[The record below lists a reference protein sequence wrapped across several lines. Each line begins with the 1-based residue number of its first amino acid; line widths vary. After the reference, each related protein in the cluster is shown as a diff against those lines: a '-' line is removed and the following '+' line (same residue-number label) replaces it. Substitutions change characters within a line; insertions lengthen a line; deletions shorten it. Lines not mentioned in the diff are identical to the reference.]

1 MIKTL
6 PVIVL
11 LFSQFNNF
19 SHQSS
24 TGFSAAY
31 NSRNNAVLIKW
42 QNSTPGIK
50 SFSVQKSVDN
60 KTWDDIAEQVNNQ
73 QTATASFYFEEKQPS
88 TGQNY
93 YRLKSNAFNG
103 NIVYSL
109 AVQVVITSPEN
120 GWVMYPVPVKD
131 LLTIDYR
138 GTEKI
143 PGVINVF
150 IQQSS
155 GRIITKLR
163 LSSLNR
169 LIRIPVDHLGKG
181 MYDIRIIVEGNVVW
195 NERFVK

>member
-1 MIKTL
+1 MFKAL
-6 PVIVL
+6 PFIVM
-11 LFSQFNNF
+11 LFSLLNSF
-19 SHQSS
+19 SLQSPS
-24 TGFSAAY
+24 GFSAAFD
-31 NSRNNAVLIKW
+31 SRKNAVLIKW
-42 QNSTPGIK
+42 QNSSPGIR

-60 KTWDDIAEQVNNQ
+60 KTWDDISIQVNNQ
-73 QTATASFYFEEKQPS
+73 QTTTASFYFEEKLPA
-88 TGQNY
+88 TGKSY

-103 NIVYSL
+103 NIAYSL
-109 AVQVVITSPEN
+109 AVQVIIALPEN
-120 GWVMYPVPVKD
+120 GWVMYPVPVQD
-131 LLTIDYR
+131 LLTLDYR

-181 MYDIRIIVEGNVVW
+181 IYDIRIIVEGNVVW
-195 NERFVK
+195 DQRFVK